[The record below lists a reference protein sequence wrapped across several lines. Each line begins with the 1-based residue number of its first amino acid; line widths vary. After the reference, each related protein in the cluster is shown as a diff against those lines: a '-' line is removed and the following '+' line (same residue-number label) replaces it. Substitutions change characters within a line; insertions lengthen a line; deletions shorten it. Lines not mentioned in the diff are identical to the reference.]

1 MKGIVPLARLPARHG
16 RPGRAASY
24 DRDVADQRP
33 TELPIFE
40 LPLVL
45 LPGERIPLHIF
56 EERYKR
62 MIAHCLEGGT
72 AFGIVLRDDD
82 GARAIGCSAT
92 VETVLE
98 RFEDGRLNI
107 VVMGAEAFRV
117 LDRHETPD
125 FPAASV
131 EQLET
136 PEADVAQDASAGARE
151 AFAELLELVEE
162 TVEDQPA
169 DSYGIAGRV
178 ELPVATKQ
186 ELLEERDETERMRL
200 VEAALRELIETV
212 HRSRKM
218 SARASTNGHGA
229 IG

>member
-1 MKGIVPLARLPARHG
+1 
-16 RPGRAASY
+16 
-24 DRDVADQRP
+24 VADQRP

-56 EERYKR
+56 EERYKL
-62 MIAHCLEGGT
+62 MVAKCLDGET
-72 AFGIVLRDDD
+72 PFGVVLRDDD
-82 GARAIGCSAT
+82 GARAIGCAAT

-98 RFEDGRLNI
+98 RFEDGRMNI
-107 VVMGAEAFRV
+107 VVIGGDVFRV
-117 LDRHETPD
+117 LDRHETPE

-131 EQLET
+131 EAVVEGT
-136 PEADVAQDASAGARE
+136 EVADPEAAAGARE
-151 AFAELLELVEE
+151 AFSELLELVEE
-162 TVEDQPA
+162 DVEEQPDEA
-169 DSYGIAGRV
+169 YAIAGRV

-186 ELLEERDETERMRL
+186 ELLEERDETLRMGL
-200 VEAALRELIETV
+200 VESALRELIKSV

-218 SARASTNGHGA
+218 SERAATNGHGT